1 MRLIS
6 DPTAVLE
13 RAGSVNGSVSAR
25 VSEGAVGVAAK
36 SRFVAERCQ
45 APGSG
50 ARVAHGQLPSYKLLG
65 TFLADI

>member
-1 MRLIS
+1 
-6 DPTAVLE
+6 
-13 RAGSVNGSVSAR
+13 VNGSVSAR
-25 VSEGAVGVAAK
+25 VNEGAVGVAAK
-36 SRFVAERCQ
+36 SRFVAERRQ